1 VTTAGGTGPA
11 VRLPMPTLALRRLAL
26 FAAALAGAASSSG
39 APREKVIID
48 QDGGGAS
55 VLMVVQAP
63 TVEVLGIT
71 EVTGD
76 AYVKE
81 SVARVLR
88 MLELVG
94 RTDIPVV
101 PGATF
106 PLVNSEEETRRWEA
120 LYGKLTWKG
129 AWMDKL
135 PAYDKTNVLH
145 YHGPDVIAPLAE
157 GMPTTKP
164 LNEAAAAFLV
174 RKVEE
179 SPGEVSIL
187 AMGPF
192 TNLALACRLDDHFA
206 ERAKQLVIMGGSFNP
221 HADKEDVFTLQFLN
235 SPREEFNCRFDPEAV
250 KIMLHAGWKKITVI
264 PFDPCVRTLTTPGLL
279 KRATASGRPAARYAA
294 AYCPPGFPLWDEAA
308 AAVLLD
314 PSIAKVTTRLAMD
327 IDINHGGDYGA
338 ILSWPAGGGPGLGE
352 PDVGVV
358 RELDVPKLEQ
368 LYCDL
373 LNR

>member
-1 VTTAGGTGPA
+1 MS
-11 VRLPMPTLALRRLAL
+11 LSALRRLAL
-26 FAAALAGAASSSG
+26 PSLALALFLPVTELRAK
-39 APREKVIID
+39 EKVIID

-55 VLMVVQAP
+55 ALMVVQSPA
-63 TVEVLGIT
+63 VDVLGIT

-76 AYVKE
+76 SYVKE

-101 PGATF
+101 PGATY
-106 PLVNSEEETRRWEA
+106 PLLNSEEETRRWEA

-129 AWMDKL
+129 AWMDQL
-135 PAYDKTNVLH
+135 PSYDKTNVLN
-145 YHGPDVIAPLAE
+145 YHGPDVVPHLDE

-164 LNEAAAAFLV
+164 SAETAAGFLV
-174 RKVEE
+174 RQVEAA
-179 SPGEVSIL
+179 PGEVSIL

-192 TNLALACRLDDHFA
+192 TNLALACRLDDTFA
-206 ERAKQLVIMGGSFNP
+206 AHAKQLVIMGGSFNP
-221 HADKEDVFTLQFLN
+221 QADKEDVFTLQFLH

-264 PFDPCVRTLTTPGLL
+264 PFDPCVATMTTAELV
-279 KRATASGRPAARYAA
+279 KRATKSGRPAARYAA

-327 IDINHGGDYGA
+327 IDINHGADYGA
-338 ILSWPAGGGPGLGE
+338 ILSWPVGRGPGIGE
-352 PDVGVV
+352 PDVDVV
-358 RELDVPKLEQ
+358 RQLDVPKLEQ